1 MSLLP
6 APPAVDLQSISK
18 SYARPNGSPIT
29 AVQDLDLSIESGQ
42 IFGLLGPNGAGK
54 TTTIKMICRLVRP
67 SEGRIKLNGFDVLRQ
82 RKEAMRQIGAVL
94 EGARNIY
101 WRLSAMQNLLYF
113 GRLKGSG
120 GSLKEEAEEL
130 LHSLDLWDRRNDQV
144 RFFSRGMQQKVAL
157 AAALMGNPPIL
168 LLDEPTLGLDIQAA
182 RSIKILV
189 KKLAEEQGKTII
201 LTTHHLDIAQ
211 EVCHRVGIMR
221 QGQLIADQPI
231 RQLLA
236 LFREDYYRIQLCGS
250 QDDIPPQLKENLIV
264 AQEEGMVSI
273 SGPLSDDDLYSLLA
287 HFKEIGLPLMSV
299 NKVEPDL
306 EEVFMKL
313 VEGV

>member
-1 MSLLP
+1 MSLSP
-6 APPAVDLQSISK
+6 APPAIDLKSISK
-18 SYARPNGSPIT
+18 SYSRPNGSPIA
-29 AVQDLDLSIESGQ
+29 AVQKLDLSVESGQ

-54 TTTIKMICRLVRP
+54 TTTIKMICSLVRP
-67 SEGRIKLNGFDVLRQ
+67 TEGHIHLNGFDVLRQ

-113 GRLKGSG
+113 GRLKGSAG
-120 GSLKEEAEEL
+120 PMKEQAEALLSSLN
-130 LHSLDLWDRRNDQV
+130 LWERRNDEV

-157 AAALMGNPPIL
+157 AAALMGDPPIL

-189 KKLAEEQGKTII
+189 KKLADEQGKTIV

-221 QGQLIADQPI
+221 QGQLITDQPI
-231 RQLLA
+231 QQLLA
-236 LFREDYYRIQLCGS
+236 LFREDYYQIQFCGS
-250 QDDIPPQLKENLIV
+250 LNDIPPDLTKHLSAAQKEAVVTL
-264 AQEEGMVSI
+264 
-273 SGPLSDDDLYSLLA
+273 SGPLSDDQLYALLA
-287 HFKEIGLPLMSV
+287 HFREFGLPLISV

-313 VEGV
+313 VEAV